1 MYVTLATALV
11 ALATYPHS
19 TSAHSWIEQ
28 MNIIDSSGQFTGT
41 PGYARNFTPRTAPGF
56 TDTALVHILPPSD
69 PLEARDFDTDGISAT
84 DPMCRKSQQ
93 EQYQSNGFPRLSV
106 QPGNMIAL
114 RYEENGHVT
123 LPQNQKGKPP
133 NRGTVYVYGTTQPKP
148 TENFLDVYKQ
158 WDAAGTGGDKRGKLL
173 ATQNFDD
180 GRCYQVNSGA
190 ISQARQS
197 QFPHSPD
204 KTMGTDIWCQTD
216 MKIPD
221 DAPAG
226 KPYTL
231 YWVWDWPTEPNVD
244 PAVPKGKAEIYTTCM
259 DVDVK
264 SASKERSLGARA
276 AQAQNLNSMAIP
288 SLVSSLANP
297 SAAAP
302 ASSQAAAPASSQ
314 AAASPAPQNNAATAS
329 QPASGAASAVAPVA
343 AAVQQPNQVAAQPS
357 QAAPTSSMGAN
368 APSGLASAESI
379 VLSVLGPQV
388 ITEIAAQVHTQAPV
402 TVTVTEQQAPGGCPT
417 ASANMP
423 ASPPAASSAA
433 ANPTAANTAAAVPAA
448 ATSAAMVPAAANTAS
463 ANPVAANSAAQDS
476 AAQPPATTTVTSG
489 TSTIFQSAAQTATS
503 TLTLNPTAGNSEE
516 PSAMPISL
524 QMTSPLMGPTS
535 AAEVPAASAS
545 PAASSA
551 ADTPASSEASQP
563 SGSAGA
569 SPALPTL
576 PGTATPVA
584 SPAANTAGSSPSASG
599 AATPSASTGSS
610 GTTAAKRCD
619 AGTCRKAK
627 KSQIFS

>member
-1 MYVTLATALV
+1 
-11 ALATYPHS
+11 
-19 TSAHSWIEQ
+19 

-56 TDTALVHILPPSD
+56 TDTSLVHILPPSN
-69 PLEARDFDTDGISAT
+69 PLEARDVDTDGVSAT
-84 DPMCRKSQQ
+84 DAMCRKSQQ
-93 EQYQSNGFPRLSV
+93 EQYQSNGFPRLSA

-148 TENFLDVYKQ
+148 TENFLDVFKQ

-190 ISQARQS
+190 ISKARQS
-197 QFPHSPD
+197 QYPHSPD
-204 KTMGTDIWCQTD
+204 KTMGTDLWCQTD
-216 MKIPD
+216 IKIPD

-244 PAVPKGKAEIYTTCM
+244 PAIPKGKAEIYTTCM
-259 DVDVK
+259 DIDVK
-264 SASKERSLGARA
+264 SASKERSIGARA

-302 ASSQAAAPASSQ
+302 ASSQAAASS
-314 AAASPAPQNNAATAS
+314 APQNNAATAS
-329 QPASGAASAVAPVA
+329 QPASGAASAVTPVA
-343 AAVQQPNQVAAQPS
+343 AAVQQPSQVAAEPS
-357 QAAPTSSMGAN
+357 QAASASSMPAN
-368 APSGLASAESI
+368 APSSLASAESI
-379 VLSVLGPQV
+379 ILSVLGSQV
-388 ITEIAAQVHTQAPV
+388 ISDIAAQVHTQAPV

-433 ANPTAANTAAAVPAA
+433 ANPAAANTAAAVPAA
-448 ATSAAMVPAAANTAS
+448 ATSAAAVPAAANSAS
-463 ANPVAANSAAQDS
+463 VNPVAANSGAQNS
-476 AAQPPATTTVTSG
+476 AAQPPATSTVTSG
-489 TSTIFQSAAQTATS
+489 TSTIYQSATQTATS
-503 TLTLNPTAGNSEE
+503 TLILNPTAGNSEE
-516 PSAMPISL
+516 PSAMPSSL

-551 ADTPASSEASQP
+551 SNAPALPEASQP

-576 PGTATPVA
+576 AGTATPVA

-599 AATPSASTGSS
+599 AATPNSSTGSS

-619 AGTCRKAK
+619 AGTCRKSK